1 VKGSGNC
8 DTFLPFLPK
17 EARCIAL
24 AIEGVGGYFKPAE
37 ISFTGCA
44 KFRLKQVSNVFI
56 STNAVL
62 RILSMSPSSA
72 PVAVVTGASS
82 GIGLAAALSLHEHGY
97 HVVAAMRTPSSA
109 PKELLGFTDRMS
121 VVAVDVTNETSVEAL
136 ASWLV
141 STADGG
147 PGRCD
152 VVVNNAG
159 YGVAGTVETLTVDAG
174 KKVFDVNVW
183 GVMRVCKALL
193 PIIRSGG
200 RGGLVLVVSSGVGV
214 RGAAC
219 SDIYA
224 ASKFAYVEV
233 AAKPDTKS
241 TRTAASLAMY
251 CASLTLIVFVKI
263 HTSMRSAYAGL
274 RA

>member
-1 VKGSGNC
+1 
-8 DTFLPFLPK
+8 
-17 EARCIAL
+17 
-24 AIEGVGGYFKPAE
+24 
-37 ISFTGCA
+37 
-44 KFRLKQVSNVFI
+44 LKQVSNICV
-56 STNAVL
+56 STNVVL
-62 RILSMSPSSA
+62 QILSMSPSSA

-82 GIGLAAALSLHEHGY
+82 GIGLAASLSLHEHGY

-109 PKELLGFTDRMS
+109 PKDLLGFTERMS
-121 VVAVDVTNETSVEAL
+121 VVAVDVTNDTSVAAL

-159 YGVAGTVETLTVDAG
+159 FGVAGTVETLTVDAG

-224 ASKFAYVEV
+224 ASKFAFVEL

-241 TRTAASLAMY
+241 TRATACLTI
-251 CASLTLIVFVKI
+251 CCPSLTVIPFIKI
-263 HTSMRSAYAGL
+263 RTSLCSSYAGL